1 MFKHTLIVIFVTVLL
16 SCLMTPMTSANPSV
30 DATSAT
36 ETSPATSAFEVLKKL
51 EGRWTGTSAGG
62 AAVEVDY
69 IVTGGGTALMERY
82 RMGDHGEMLT
92 VYHVDG
98 ESILLTHYCSVGN
111 QPRMRVTDFEKN
123 GMYRFDFVDVSGA
136 LQDGHM
142 HHAVVRYDG
151 GDAVTSD
158 WTYRQG
164 GEDQFTESVTIH
176 RAR

>member
-1 MFKHTLIVIFVTVLL
+1 MFKQALMLILVTALL
-16 SCLMTPMTSANPSV
+16 ALLMAPMVSADPAIEDTSV
-30 DATSAT
+30 TK
-36 ETSPATSAFEVLKKL
+36 TSPAISAFEVLKKL

-82 RMGDHGEMLT
+82 RMGNHGEMLT

-98 ESILLTHYCSVGN
+98 ESILLTHYCSGGN
-111 QPRMRVTDFEKN
+111 QPRMRVTDFEKD
-123 GMYRFDFVDVSGA
+123 GTYRFDFVDVSGA

-142 HHAVVRYDG
+142 HHALVRYEG
-151 GDAVTSD
+151 GDSVTSD

-176 RAR
+176 RAK